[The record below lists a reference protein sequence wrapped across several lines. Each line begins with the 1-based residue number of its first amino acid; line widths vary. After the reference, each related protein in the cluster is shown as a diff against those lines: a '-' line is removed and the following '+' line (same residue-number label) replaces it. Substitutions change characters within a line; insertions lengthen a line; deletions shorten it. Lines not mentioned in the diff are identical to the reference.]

1 MTADKNLKKTRI
13 SQYCDIM
20 GLSARQQA
28 SRNPIT
34 KGNETMYWIEDEN
47 GHRQPRAN
55 APRVRIT
62 NLQEVFGMLDAG
74 TDPCIAH
81 AEYAD
86 GDTLDVQIPSNY
98 ALNSLGRKTTIVGGN
113 ILFMK
118 RLEGDIEQLAR
129 YQWGEGHIWDEE
141 TMGPWYES
149 VGIADIA
156 EPADETAV
164 EHLDPVFPNTS
175 MHDIIARYRV
185 QHHDPTLSIYALICL
200 ALQTNPPLTNT
211 RTSKSGIA
219 IEFQDNEYG
228 WMGVARDK
236 RTGQTWMW
244 PLDEEID
251 ANEEFGVAPEDYGD
265 AFVSY
270 RDPDGHRKTVE
281 EMVKETDE
289 ADRRLGYHPTWVGP
303 TTRRLEY
310 GLDRYKAH
318 RLERLDRRDVKRAL
332 GEELRRGGLP
342 DTFHYPCHTDKGTI
356 WCNWCN
362 IEDRTKIML
371 KPAGGKGAKQTGWLN
386 RTRGRDGLRWW
397 WWETMDGAKGEQLPS
412 YQQALLDFIDST
424 NLGLRRY

>member
-1 MTADKNLKKTRI
+1 
-13 SQYCDIM
+13 M

-86 GDTLDVQIPSNY
+86 GDTLD
-98 ALNSLGRKTTIVGGN
+98 
-113 ILFMK
+113 
-118 RLEGDIEQLAR
+118 
-129 YQWGEGHIWDEE
+129 
-141 TMGPWYES
+141 
-149 VGIADIA
+149 
-156 EPADETAV
+156 
-164 EHLDPVFPNTS
+164 
-175 MHDIIARYRV
+175 
-185 QHHDPTLSIYALICL
+185 
-200 ALQTNPPLTNT
+200 
-211 RTSKSGIA
+211 
-219 IEFQDNEYG
+219 
-228 WMGVARDK
+228 
-236 RTGQTWMW
+236 
-244 PLDEEID
+244 
-251 ANEEFGVAPEDYGD
+251 
-265 AFVSY
+265 VSY